1 MSLQISHQAVAGPP
15 TKKLKTVFG
24 EKGTGHS
31 NRDINNQNWEL
42 SEVKEVPGSNP
53 RQVVGEYF
61 QALLKDGCC
70 WLTVIKVK
78 ILSLRPI
85 HREILLFH
93 R

>member
-15 TKKLKTVFG
+15 TKKLKPVFG
-24 EKGTGHS
+24 EKGIGLP
-31 NRDINNQNWEL
+31 NRDINNQNWGL

-53 RQVVGEYF
+53 RRVVGEYF
-61 QALLKDGCC
+61 QALLDDGCC

-78 ILSLRPI
+78 ILSLRPTR
-85 HREILLFH
+85 REILLFH